1 MTDCTFRFRG
11 AHADGRIERGRVN
24 ATSRKDAQ
32 RILFDRGMH
41 PFEVVQEKSSSWRR
55 ASVPVADLAL
65 TLRVLADML
74 DAGLPLARALQL
86 LGTIVPPRVAVV
98 LPPVL
103 TAVREG
109 KSFAVA
115 LAEADI
121 RLPAEVT
128 GIIRAGE
135 RGSGLASA
143 IREAATLCEDS
154 ATTRTA
160 LRSALAY
167 PTLLAVAG
175 IASLGLLVGVVL
187 PRFAAILG
195 DLGQTLPATT
205 RLVLRV
211 GGIAR
216 TATFPTMVATSV
228 VLAVWQSW
236 ASTTEGRRQWQSLL
250 LKVPVL
256 GDLRLGAASARLCSS
271 LAALLTSGV
280 PLAAALRTAATST
293 GDEEVAARLMLART
307 DVEQGSR
314 FSDALARRAATTL
327 FVQRLVRAGE
337 ESGRL
342 ASMLSHAGQLERDRV
357 LRRLRAAVR
366 LLEPAMIVGFGGIV
380 ALVAAAL
387 LQALYSVRPGT

>member
-11 AHADGRIERGRVN
+11 AHADGRIERGRIA

-32 RILFDRGMH
+32 RILFERGMH
-41 PFEVVQEKSSSWRR
+41 AFEVVQEQPSAWRR
-55 ASVPVADLAL
+55 ANIPVADLAL
-65 TLRVLADML
+65 TLRVIADML

-86 LGTIVPPRVAVV
+86 LGTIVPPRVAGV

-109 KSFAVA
+109 KSFAAA
-115 LAEADI
+115 LAQADM

-154 ATTRTA
+154 ATTRAA

-205 RLVLRV
+205 RLVLGV
-211 GGIAR
+211 GEIAR
-216 TATFPTMVATSV
+216 SAAFPMLVATIV
-228 VLAVWQSW
+228 VLAAWQSW
-236 ASTTEGRRQWQSLL
+236 ASTTEGRRQWQALL
-250 LKVPVL
+250 LRVPLV

-280 PLAAALRTAATST
+280 PFAAALRTAATSA
-293 GDEEVAARLMLART
+293 GDEEVAARLLLART
-307 DVEQGSR
+307 DVEQGTR
-314 FSDALARRAATTL
+314 FSDALARRAATTV

>member
-314 FSDALARRAATTL
+314 FSDALARRAATTV

-357 LRRLRAAVR
+357 LRRLRAAER
-366 LLEPAMIVGFGGIV
+366 LLEPAMIDGIGGIV
-380 ALVAAAL
+380 ALDSAAL
-387 LQALYSVRPGT
+387 KHPHYTLRPGT

>member
-293 GDEEVAARLMLART
+293 GDEEVAARLMLARS